1 MSGQHMNVK
10 TAATTKD
17 DVRAGILNASLALMN
32 EGGLGSLS
40 MREVARRAG
49 VSHQAPYHYFADR
62 EAILAELA
70 GEGFDQLY
78 DYMVSAL
85 GQAKNKAHKVQL
97 LGEAYIRFALN
108 NPEVFK
114 LMFRCEMCDLSRY
127 PNAKAKA
134 DRTFDT
140 VAKTLGAQGTSASD
154 KTSPDLAPV
163 IACWSMAHGLA
174 TLLLEGKLGQAFGD
188 TRDQQEAAA
197 RRVVEVYARAFRD

>member
-1 MSGQHMNVK
+1 MEELM
-10 TAATTKD
+10 TTRPAAAKD
-17 DVRAGILNASLALMN
+17 DVRAGILEASLTLMN
-32 EGGLGSLS
+32 EGGLGALS

-70 GEGFDQLY
+70 GDGFDNLY
-78 DYMVSAL
+78 DYLVSAL
-85 GQAKNKAHKVQL
+85 GQARNKAHKVQL
-97 LGEAYIRFALN
+97 MGEAYIRFALN

-127 PNAKAKA
+127 PEAKAKA
-134 DRTFDT
+134 DRTFDI
-140 VAKTLGAQGTSASD
+140 VAKSLGAQGGSASD

-163 IACWSMAHGLA
+163 IASWSVAHGLA
-174 TLLLEGKLGQAFGD
+174 TLLLEGKLGAAFGD

-197 RRVVEVYARAFRD
+197 RRVIEVYARAFRD